1 MSAHPYLQDELAAG
15 RAQAAAFLDRLRTGP
30 VECDALAQQVEL
42 ARHGSLAR
50 MRGFAARIQE
60 VLLQGADHATE

>member
-1 MSAHPYLQDELAAG
+1 MTHPCLQDELAAG
-15 RAQAAAFLDRLRTGP
+15 RAQATAFLDRLRTGP
-30 VECDALAQQVEL
+30 IEADGLAQQVEL

-60 VLLQGADHATE
+60 VLAEVADHATR